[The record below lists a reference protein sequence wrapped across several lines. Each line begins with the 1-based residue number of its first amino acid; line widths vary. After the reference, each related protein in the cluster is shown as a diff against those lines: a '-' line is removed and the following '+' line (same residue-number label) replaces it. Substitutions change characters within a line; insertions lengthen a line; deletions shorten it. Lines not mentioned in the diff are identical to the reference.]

1 MFQNNRLSNGVFLFV
16 FLLCESNMVFAKET
30 RFECPVKGVFRNDYE
45 QSNLKPERVTL
56 ILKDSN
62 NDLTMRIVGG
72 GAEYRAVAFS
82 WSDKEYSSK
91 NLSSSSMYH
100 LNTDILETGNNFDI
114 ALDRVSG
121 QLEVTTQTKGKYGVL
136 INFYGKCSPI
146 KNTNKF

>member
-1 MFQNNRLSNGVFLFV
+1 
-16 FLLCESNMVFAKET
+16 MVFAKES
-30 RFECPVKGVFRNDYE
+30 RFECLVKGIFRNDYE
-45 QSNLKPERVTL
+45 QSNLKPEKVTL

-62 NDLTMRIVGG
+62 KDLTMQILGG
-72 GAEYRAVAFS
+72 GAEYRVIAFS

-100 LNTDILETGNNFDI
+100 LKTEILETGDNFDI
-114 ALDRVSG
+114 VLDRVSG

-136 INFYGKCSPI
+136 INFYGKCNPI